1 MDDTVS
7 TRLRSKRGALADV
20 TNKKN
25 SEDMSTSSNSKPTKR
40 AVSCYTIYN
49 L

>member
-20 TNKKN
+20 TNKKS
-25 SEDMSTSSNSKPTKR
+25 SEHMPTGSNNKPAKR
-40 AVSCYTIYN
+40 AVNSLKI
-49 L
+49 